1 MNIKKCLIHIILTSL
16 IAFIFG
22 IIDSAL
28 NIELDFKSYYIGVII
43 GTVNVL
49 LLYIIKNWEVINHEK
64 I

>member
-1 MNIKKCLIHIILTSL
+1 MNIKKCLIYIILTSL

-43 GTVNVL
+43 GNVNVL
-49 LLYIIKNWEVINHEK
+49 LFYIIKNWEE
-64 I
+64 

>member
-1 MNIKKCLIHIILTSL
+1 MNIKKILIYIILTSF

-43 GTVNVL
+43 GTVNTL
-49 LLYIIKNWEVINHEK
+49 LFYVIKNWEVING
-64 I
+64 